1 MEFKIF
7 NLNRSL
13 MSGNGQDGLS
23 PPPPAPPTRGPSSYN
38 GVRTGSFASFG
49 QIYHHQDPRLFGA
62 PMQQV
67 REFVNL

>member
-1 MEFKIF
+1 
-7 NLNRSL
+7 
-13 MSGNGQDGLS
+13 MSGTGQESSS

-49 QIYHHQDPRLFGA
+49 QIYHQDPRLFGT

-67 REFVNL
+67 REFINSCVHGK